1 MTAEEDLPSVNRTV
15 EEGREEE
22 ELLATK
28 NAPKTSSYAQQYTS
42 TGNHGAY
49 TDLASLTV
57 FQLLPKCEE
66 EVKYDFPKNNCVGGL
81 H

>member
-15 EEGREEE
+15 EEGGEEE

-42 TGNHGAY
+42 TGNHGAC
-49 TDLASLTV
+49 TDLASLTPS
-57 FQLLPKCEE
+57 FLGESYSISTPPKMW
-66 EVKYDFPKNNCVGGL
+66 GGGEI
-81 H
+81 